1 MTKQIL
7 LNAFNMNTAG
17 HQSSGLWRH
26 PRDRSREYTSIEHW
40 QDLAR
45 TLERGL
51 FDGVFLADV
60 NGLYDVY
67 GDSPD
72 AALRNAV
79 QVPANDPFSIVPV
92 MAAATEHLCFGVTG
106 SIPYEPPAAFARR
119 MSTLD
124 HLTKGRVG
132 WNIVTGYLDSAAKAV
147 GKQRQD
153 NHDTRYEI
161 AAEYVEVVYRL
172 WEESWDDDAVVFD
185 RDAGVFTDPSRVHR
199 IRHDGVHFQL
209 DAVHLCEPSPQRTPV
224 LFQAGSSRAG
234 QTFAARHAECVFI
247 GSAGGEKAANLVASL
262 RDQAEAAGRKRNDLK
277 IFGMLC
283 VVAAATD
290 EEAEAKYADYISYAL
305 PEGSLALMAG
315 FSGIDL
321 SVYGLDDTAQSG
333 SSQAIQSLMSSLG
346 MHSMREWGERMAVGG
361 AADVVIGSATTVAD
375 ELQRRMNETDLDGFN
390 LAYSVL
396 PECFE
401 DFVDLVVPELQ
412 QRGVYKTEYSA
423 GTMRH
428 KLFGQGDRTPS
439 THPSSRFRRPST

>member
-153 NHDTRYEI
+153 NHDTRYEN
-161 AAEYVEVVYRL
+161 
-172 WEESWDDDAVVFD
+172 
-185 RDAGVFTDPSRVHR
+185 T
-199 IRHDGVHFQL
+199 
-209 DAVHLCEPSPQRTPV
+209 
-224 LFQAGSSRAG
+224 
-234 QTFAARHAECVFI
+234 
-247 GSAGGEKAANLVASL
+247 
-262 RDQAEAAGRKRNDLK
+262 
-277 IFGMLC
+277 
-283 VVAAATD
+283 
-290 EEAEAKYADYISYAL
+290 
-305 PEGSLALMAG
+305 
-315 FSGIDL
+315 
-321 SVYGLDDTAQSG
+321 
-333 SSQAIQSLMSSLG
+333 
-346 MHSMREWGERMAVGG
+346 
-361 AADVVIGSATTVAD
+361 
-375 ELQRRMNETDLDGFN
+375 
-390 LAYSVL
+390 
-396 PECFE
+396 
-401 DFVDLVVPELQ
+401 
-412 QRGVYKTEYSA
+412 
-423 GTMRH
+423 
-428 KLFGQGDRTPS
+428 
-439 THPSSRFRRPST
+439 